1 MKAEILTKEM
11 REEILATYA
20 EFLPDERLVVVTFD
34 NENENDFERMMSS
47 MHHDKDYAISY
58 WDEHNEECGLCLTAM
73 NELDAEHRF
82 NGEFPGNIFISAK
95 EIQI

>member
-11 REEILATYA
+11 REELLATYA
-20 EFLPDERLVVVTFD
+20 EFLPAERLVVVTFD

-73 NELDAEHRF
+73 NELDAEDKF
-82 NGEFPGNIFISAK
+82 NGEFPGNIFICAK